1 LLLRELIDARFLDE
15 QEEQHTG
22 LYVAL
27 ADPADS
33 GFTTGAVLSDLSN
46 AATPSDAMPPLKHFP
61 ADHFNTPSSS
71 SSPDLSNAATPN
83 NATPPPKHWAGFDRS
98 DHVPESAPG
107 FGKMGVPVGRR

>member
-1 LLLRELIDARFLDE
+1 VRELIDARFLDE

-61 ADHFNTPSSS
+61 ADHFNTASCS
-71 SSPDLSNAATPN
+71 SSPDLSNAATLTTRRRRPSTGPVSTV
-83 NATPPPKHWAGFDRS
+83 ATTCQNLHRALGRWACL
-98 DHVPESAPG
+98 
-107 FGKMGVPVGRR
+107 